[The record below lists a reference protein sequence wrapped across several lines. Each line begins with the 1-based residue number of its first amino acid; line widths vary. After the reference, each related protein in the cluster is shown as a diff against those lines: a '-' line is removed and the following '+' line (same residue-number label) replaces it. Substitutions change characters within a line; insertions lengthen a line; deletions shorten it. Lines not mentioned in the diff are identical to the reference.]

1 MVKVIFKTKHQI
13 KLCLIFL
20 HAQLSFCLFIYSM
33 KKIALLLL
41 AASILF
47 YSCNAQDKQPP
58 KIKWVGFEE
67 AVKLSEK
74 APKKLFI
81 DVYTDWC
88 GWCKKMDAST
98 FLNDTIAD
106 HINKHYYAVK
116 LNAETKDTIR
126 FRENKFVFKP
136 EYKANELA
144 LSLLGGKMGYPSYV
158 FLDENFAMLGPAS
171 GYMQPEHLSK
181 VLAFYT
187 SEIYKTKKWED
198 YEKEVFQR

>member
-1 MVKVIFKTKHQI
+1 MIKHLLKHHLQ
-13 KLCLIFL
+13 LIYP
-20 HAQLSFCLFIYSM
+20 LFIYRM
-33 KKIALLLL
+33 NKISLLLFT
-41 AASILF
+41 ITTLF
-47 YSCNAQDKQPP
+47 YSCNAQEKQSS
-58 KIKWVGFEE
+58 KIKWTSFEE

-74 APKKLFI
+74 VPKKLFI

-98 FLNDTIAD
+98 FQNDSIAH
-106 HINKHYYAVK
+106 HINKNYYAVK

-126 FRENKFVFKP
+126 FRDNQFVYKP

-144 LSLLGGKMGYPSYV
+144 LSLLGGKMGYPTYV

-171 GYMQPEHLSK
+171 GFMQPEDLTK
-181 VLAFYT
+181 VLTFYT
-187 SEIYKTKKWED
+187 NEIYKTKKWEE